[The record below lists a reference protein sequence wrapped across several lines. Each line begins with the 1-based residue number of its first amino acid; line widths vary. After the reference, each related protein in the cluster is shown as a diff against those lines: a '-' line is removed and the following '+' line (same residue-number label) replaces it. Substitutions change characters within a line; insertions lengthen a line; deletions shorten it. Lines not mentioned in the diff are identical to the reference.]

1 MATERP
7 SVVLLANEKQPE
19 AQMTTS
25 RETDWMNHQTLRRL
39 VEEAN
44 ALTLAERLTLLK
56 GLIPAVAEEMTPK
69 DFEAFALE
77 LRMKGERFYDAK
89 QHPGKGK
96 ATRHVMGERDLE
108 GR

>member
-1 MATERP
+1 
-7 SVVLLANEKQPE
+7 
-19 AQMTTS
+19 MTTS
-25 RETDWMNHQTLRRL
+25 QETDGMNHTALRRL

-44 ALTLAERLTLLK
+44 TLTLPERLTLLK
-56 GLIPAVAEEMTPK
+56 GLIPGIAEEMTPR

-77 LRMKGERFYDAK
+77 LRLKGERFYDAK

-96 ATRHVMGERDLE
+96 AARHVMGERDLE